1 MNEIVEAFFNF
12 DCPCPKEIPL
22 CEKVRQAYLE
32 EVGKASQSGC
42 SQCAK
47 NNIKAKYLQ
56 AIWKEAVTSL
66 TSKVSS

>member
-1 MNEIVEAFFNF
+1 MNEIIDAFFDF
-12 DCPCPKEIPL
+12 SKPCPKEIPF
-22 CEKVRQAYLE
+22 CDNVRKAYIE
-32 EVGKASQSGC
+32 EVDKASQSGC

-56 AIWKEAVTSL
+56 AIWKEAVSSL

>member
-1 MNEIVEAFFNF
+1 MNQIIDTFF
-12 DCPCPKEIPL
+12 DLSKPCPKEIPL

-32 EVGKASQSGC
+32 EVDKASQSGC

-56 AIWKEAVTSL
+56 AIWKEAVSSL

>member
-1 MNEIVEAFFNF
+1 MNEIVEAFFDLNK
-12 DCPCPKEIPL
+12 PCPKEIPF
-22 CEKVRQAYLE
+22 CDRVRQAYIE
-32 EVGKASQSGC
+32 EVDKASQSGC

-56 AIWKEAVTSL
+56 AIWKEAVSSL

>member
-1 MNEIVEAFFNF
+1 MNEIVDAFF
-12 DCPCPKEIPL
+12 DITRPCPKEIPL

-32 EVGKASQSGC
+32 EVSKASQSGC

-56 AIWKEAVTSL
+56 AIWKEAVISL
-66 TSKVSS
+66 TSKASL

>member
-1 MNEIVEAFFNF
+1 MNEIIDAFFNL
-12 DCPCPKEIPL
+12 DKPCPPEIPL

-32 EVGKASQSGC
+32 EVDKASQSGC

-56 AIWKEAVTSL
+56 AIWKEAVSSL
-66 TSKVSS
+66 TSKASS